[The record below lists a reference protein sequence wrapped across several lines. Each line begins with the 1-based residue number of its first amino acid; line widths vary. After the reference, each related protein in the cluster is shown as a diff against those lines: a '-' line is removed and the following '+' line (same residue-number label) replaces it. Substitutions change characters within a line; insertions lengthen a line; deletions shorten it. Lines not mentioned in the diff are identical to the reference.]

1 MWWWVVDIFSEC
13 IFYSKEFLE
22 GFFKMEHRI
31 KKVLLSEEQIQKRI
45 DELAEQINIDYE
57 GKSVI
62 MIGILRGAVMFFT
75 DLAKRLTIP
84 VKMDFMAVSSYSG
97 GTRTSGVVRMV
108 HDLAENIEGKDVL
121 IVEDIV
127 DSGLTL
133 SYLVNNLTLR
143 KPNSIRIC
151 CLLDKPYQR
160 TRDIETNYVGF
171 EIANEFVVGYGLDYK
186 EYYRNLPYVG
196 VLDVE

>member
-1 MWWWVVDIFSEC
+1 
-13 IFYSKEFLE
+13 
-22 GFFKMEHRI
+22 MEHRI

>member
-1 MWWWVVDIFSEC
+1 MQRS
-13 IFYSKEFLE
+13 LE
-22 GFFKMEHRI
+22 ENI
-31 KKVLLSEEQIQKRI
+31 EKVLLSEEQIQNRI
-45 DELAEQINIDYE
+45 SELAEQINKDYE
-57 GKSVI
+57 GKSVV

-75 DLAKRLTIP
+75 DLAKKLTVP

-133 SYLVNNLTLR
+133 SYLAKNLKLR
-143 KPNSIRIC
+143 KPSSLKIC

-160 TRDIETNYVGF
+160 TNEITVDYVGF
-171 EIANEFVVGYGLDYK
+171 EIPDEFVIGYGLDYE
-186 EYYRNLPYVG
+186 EYYRNIPYIG
-196 VLDVE
+196 VLKPEAYKK

>member
-1 MWWWVVDIFSEC
+1 MG
-13 IFYSKEFLE
+13 KNLE
-22 GFFKMEHRI
+22 ENIER
-31 KKVLLSEEQIQKRI
+31 VLLSEEQIQNRI
-45 DELAEQINIDYE
+45 VEIAEQINKDYE
-57 GKSVI
+57 GKSLI

-75 DLAKRLTIP
+75 DLAKKLTIP

-133 SYLVNNLTLR
+133 SYLVENLKLR
-143 KPNSIRIC
+143 KPNSIKIC

-160 TRDIETNYVGF
+160 TRKITTDYVGF
-171 EIANEFVVGYGLDYK
+171 EIADEFVIGYGLDYE
-186 EYYRNLPYVG
+186 EYYRNIPYIG
-196 VLDVE
+196 VLKPETYSK

>member
-1 MWWWVVDIFSEC
+1 MQRS
-13 IFYSKEFLE
+13 LE
-22 GFFKMEHRI
+22 ENI
-31 KKVLLSEEQIQKRI
+31 EKVLLSEEQIQNRI
-45 DELAEQINIDYE
+45 KELADQINKDYE
-57 GKSVI
+57 GKSLI

-75 DLAKRLTIP
+75 DLAKKLTVP

-133 SYLVNNLTLR
+133 SYLAKNLKLR
-143 KPNSIRIC
+143 KPSSLKIC

-160 TRDIETNYVGF
+160 TNEITVDYVGF
-171 EIANEFVVGYGLDYK
+171 EIPDEFVIGYGLDY
-186 EYYRNLPYVG
+186 EEFYRNIPYIG
-196 VLDVE
+196 VLKPEAYKK

>member
-1 MWWWVVDIFSEC
+1 M
-13 IFYSKEFLE
+13 LE
-22 GFFKMEHRI
+22 GMERMEHSIER
-31 KKVLLSEEQIQKRI
+31 VLLSEEQIQKRI
-45 DELAEQINIDYE
+45 GELADQINEDYK
-57 GKSVI
+57 GKSIV

-75 DLAKRLTIP
+75 DLAKKITVP

-97 GTRTSGVVRMV
+97 GTRTSGVVRLV

-143 KPNSIRIC
+143 KPNSIKIC

-160 TRDIETNYVGF
+160 TRNIHTDYVGF
-171 EIANEFVVGYGLDYK
+171 EIANEFVIGYGLDYK

-196 VLDVE
+196 VLKVD

>member
-1 MWWWVVDIFSEC
+1 MQRS
-13 IFYSKEFLE
+13 LE
-22 GFFKMEHRI
+22 ENI
-31 KKVLLSEEQIQKRI
+31 EKVLLSEEQIQNRI
-45 DELAEQINIDYE
+45 SELAEQINKDYE
-57 GKSVI
+57 GKSII

-75 DLAKRLTIP
+75 DLAKKLTVP

-133 SYLVNNLTLR
+133 SYLAKNLKLR
-143 KPNSIRIC
+143 KPSSLKIC

-160 TRDIETNYVGF
+160 TNEITVDYVGF
-171 EIANEFVVGYGLDYK
+171 EIPDEFVIGYGLDYE
-186 EYYRNLPYVG
+186 EYYRNIPYIG
-196 VLDVE
+196 VLKPEAYKK

>member
-1 MWWWVVDIFSEC
+1 
-13 IFYSKEFLE
+13 
-22 GFFKMEHRI
+22 MEHRI

-45 DELAEQINIDYE
+45 DEIAEQINNDYQ
-57 GKSVI
+57 GKSIV

-133 SYLVNNLTLR
+133 SYLVNSLTLR
-143 KPNSIRIC
+143 KPNSLRIC

-196 VLDVE
+196 VLEVEE

>member
-1 MWWWVVDIFSEC
+1 
-13 IFYSKEFLE
+13 
-22 GFFKMEHRI
+22 
-31 KKVLLSEEQIQKRI
+31 
-45 DELAEQINIDYE
+45 
-57 GKSVI
+57 
-62 MIGILRGAVMFFT
+62 MFFT

-133 SYLVNNLTLR
+133 SYLVNNLTVR
-143 KPNSIRIC
+143 KPNSIKIC

-160 TRDIETNYVGF
+160 TRDIKTNYVGF

-196 VLDVE
+196 ILDIED

>member
-1 MWWWVVDIFSEC
+1 
-13 IFYSKEFLE
+13 
-22 GFFKMEHRI
+22 MEHRI

-45 DELAEQINIDYE
+45 DEIAEQINNDYH
-57 GKSVI
+57 GKSIV

-143 KPNSIRIC
+143 KPNSLKIC

-196 VLDVE
+196 VLEVEE

>member
-1 MWWWVVDIFSEC
+1 
-13 IFYSKEFLE
+13 
-22 GFFKMEHRI
+22 MEHRI

-196 VLDVE
+196 VLDVEE

>member
-1 MWWWVVDIFSEC
+1 
-13 IFYSKEFLE
+13 
-22 GFFKMEHRI
+22 MEHRI

-45 DELAEQINIDYE
+45 DELAEQINNDYS
-57 GKSVI
+57 GKSIV

-84 VKMDFMAVSSYSG
+84 VKMDFMAVSSYNG
-97 GTRTSGVVRMV
+97 GTRTSGVVRLV

-143 KPNSIRIC
+143 KPNSIKIC

-171 EIANEFVVGYGLDYK
+171 EIANEFVVGYGLDYN

-196 VLDVE
+196 VLEVNE

>member
-1 MWWWVVDIFSEC
+1 
-13 IFYSKEFLE
+13 
-22 GFFKMEHRI
+22 MEHRI

-57 GKSVI
+57 GKSVV

-196 VLDVE
+196 VLDVEE